1 MHFVYLGDLIKVG
14 DKIMKVKDEAIERMK
29 LLQLHKNV
37 IKEFQDEN
45 RLNKS
50 ESFGILYWLTDEEQQ
65 LVNDFEKEHEGYL
78 VYHIIK
84 TNTVDMG
91 IIYDLLFVS
100 IFEDDWPLEREELK
114 DNIVM
119 SYSVTPFSE
128 IGPICIKQKNGGLAR
143 VC

>member
-1 MHFVYLGDLIKVG
+1 
-14 DKIMKVKDEAIERMK
+14 MKVKDEAIERMK

>member
-1 MHFVYLGDLIKVG
+1 
-14 DKIMKVKDEAIERMK
+14 MKVKDEAIERMN

-128 IGPICIKQKNGGLAR
+128 IGSICIKQKNGGLAR

>member
-1 MHFVYLGDLIKVG
+1 MYLGDLIKVG

-100 IFEDDWPLEREELK
+100 IFEDEWRLEREELK

-119 SYSVTPFSE
+119 SYSVTPFAE
-128 IGPICIKQKNGGLAR
+128 IGSIGIKCINDGLVR
-143 VC
+143 TF

>member
-1 MHFVYLGDLIKVG
+1 MYLGDLIKVG